1 MGVIRSLLSQC
12 KRLRKVCGKKYEK
25 ERYVGGKVL
34 KFKPKK
40 VGVKKMSK
48 IKQRKKQAISSLKN
62 DDDAQVI
69 SDLNCVR
76 FYSSSLLVIYEGS
89 GDEEEETEQP
99 R

>member
-1 MGVIRSLLSQC
+1 MWEE
-12 KRLRKVCGKKYEK
+12 KYENLNK
-25 ERYVGGKVL
+25 RKNKQYGEVCH
-34 KFKPKK
+34 F
-40 VGVKKMSK
+40 
-48 IKQRKKQAISSLKN
+48 KQRKEQAKSRLKN
-62 DDDAQVI
+62 DDGAQVI

>member
-1 MGVIRSLLSQC
+1 MMWE
-12 KRLRKVCGKKYEK
+12 KKYENLNK
-25 ERYVGGKVL
+25 GKN
-34 KFKPKK
+34 
-40 VGVKKMSK
+40 
-48 IKQRKKQAISSLKN
+48 KQLRLNN